1 MRVAAT
7 LFCLL
12 LLPPTLFAQTWT
24 WTQTTGSHPV
34 IADMRNGSALVYA
47 APKEDELSDW
57 QTLPFP
63 FDFGAET
70 VNGYFI
76 SDNGYITFDSNAS
89 VSEPDNERGTVH
101 DAIFGY
107 WDDLHLEGGN
117 PVWSNEVRTKTE
129 GTAPNRTHVI
139 MWISAV
145 PKGQTFSRS
154 NVSFAIVLYEQGGF
168 DVVFV
173 AGRTDGTL
181 TGTVGAVNADGS
193 ITTLLPGSPRFP
205 YPEVTADPTDD
216 VRYIFNWSSVG
227 TDAALSASLTES
239 VVKVNTRV
247 EIRGTIKNLGSN
259 PLTAFSI
266 FYSIEGSPEQEM
278 QVSGMNLASSET
290 WDFTHDIVWTPS
302 EAGRLYTV
310 AMRIELGDG
319 LTDENPVNDTLSSTV
334 FTILGVSSEKRVLV
348 EEFTGAWC
356 GWCPDGAVQIEK
368 LLQTYPLAIPVAI
381 HSGGTDAMILPEGDS
396 LAQAFSPSYPTA
408 MIDRMHFD
416 GEAGVPISRTRD
428 AWITRTGEQF
438 SAYTPLSVSVSGIC
452 DPEAF
457 GGYLDVTV
465 EFSDYAPP
473 ADYRVHCWLVMET
486 VKGSGSGWDQS
497 NYFSGN
503 ASYPDH
509 PFYSLP
515 DPVTGYEHQHV
526 PIQLLTGAWGVAGDI
541 PDMPRAMATY
551 SRRFHFEQTGITESS
566 RLYAV
571 AFVTRHGEDVLDRP
585 VLNATSAAVRVTG
598 IEQAS
603 PSHFSLNA
611 VFPQPAT
618 ESATAVLTLPRGESV
633 HAAIYDLLGRQRL
646 LLRDGMLAPGSH
658 TLSFPTAG
666 LENGVYLLRVQ
677 AGEETFTTP
686 MIVLH

>member
-1 MRVAAT
+1 MFFLLT
-7 LFCLL
+7 LVLAFSPLS
-12 LLPPTLFAQTWT
+12 AQTWT
-24 WTQTTGSHPV
+24 WTSSTGSHPV
-34 IADMRNGSALVYA
+34 IADVRNGSALVYA
-47 APKEDELSDW
+47 APKEDELSEW

-63 FDFGAET
+63 FVFGTEM

-89 VSEPDNERGTVH
+89 VSEPDNARGTVRN
-101 DAIFGY
+101 AIFGY

-117 PVWSNEVRTKTE
+117 PVWSNEVRTKTD
-129 GTAPNRTHVI
+129 GTAPNRTHVV

-145 PKGQTFSRS
+145 PKGQTFSHS

-168 DVVFV
+168 EVVFV

-181 TGTVGAVNADGS
+181 TGTAGAVNADGS
-193 ITTLLPGSPRFP
+193 VATLLPGSPAFP
-205 YPEVTADPTDD
+205 YPTVTADPTDD
-216 VRYIFNWSSVG
+216 LHYIFDWSNVG
-227 TDAALSASLTES
+227 TDAAIAASLTAS
-239 VVKVNTRV
+239 VVKVNTPV
-247 EIRGTIKNLGSN
+247 EIRGTVKNLGST
-259 PLTAFSI
+259 PLTALSI
-266 FYSIEGSPEQEM
+266 FYSIDGSPEQEM
-278 QVSGMNLASSET
+278 QVSSMNLLSSET
-290 WDFTHDIVWTPS
+290 WDFTHDIAWTPS

-310 AMRIELGDG
+310 AMRIELGDEMI
-319 LTDENPVNDTLSSTV
+319 DENPENDTLSAQV

-356 GWCPDGAVQIEK
+356 GWCTDGAVEMEK
-368 LLQTYPLAIPVAI
+368 LLRAWPLAIPLAI
-381 HSGGTDAMILPEGDS
+381 HAGGTDGMIIPEGAE
-396 LAQAFSPSYPTA
+396 LAIVFNPSYPTA
-408 MIDRMHFD
+408 MVDRMHFS

-438 SAYTPLSVSVSGIC
+438 SAYTPLSVSVTGIC

-465 EFSDYAPP
+465 DFSDYAPP
-473 ADYRVHCWLVMET
+473 ADYRMHCWLVMET
-486 VKGSGSGWDQS
+486 VTGSGSGWDQT

-526 PIQLLTGAWGVAGDI
+526 PIQVLTGAWGVAGDI
-541 PDMPRAMATY
+541 PDVPQAMETY
-551 SRRFHFEQTGITESS
+551 SRRFHFIETGITEAS

-571 AFVTRHGEDVLDRP
+571 AFVTRHGEDVLERP
-585 VLNATSAAVRVTG
+585 VLNATSAEVRVAG
-598 IEQAS
+598 VEQAS

-618 ESATAVLTLPRGESV
+618 ESAQALLTLPKVESV

-646 LLRDGMLAPGSH
+646 LLRDGALESGSH
-658 TLSFPTAG
+658 ALAFSTTT

-677 AGEETFTTP
+677 AGSKAVTTP
-686 MIVLH
+686 LLVLH